1 MAKVRKVMRVTR
13 VKARVIGKPRV
24 LFVVAEGIV
33 STRGWTQL
41 KLSPH
46 IYIRPPAKGIQGFT
60 FSGKPPSGIVPQVLT
75 KVRAKVKM
83 RAPKWLKAVRVEAA
97 QNSKVARV

>member
-13 VKARVIGKPRV
+13 VKARVVGKPRV
-24 LFVVAEGIV
+24 LYVVAEGIA
-33 STRGWTQL
+33 STRGWKQL

-60 FSGKPPSGIVPQVLT
+60 FNGKPPSGQVQQIVA
-75 KVRAKVKM
+75 KVRAKAKM

-97 QNSKVARV
+97 QNSKIARV